1 MDKVARDVHEW
12 MEMHGEP
19 TAADRFRENV
29 VYLRMNVSNTHSYIG
44 ETANWTQR
52 VQRHRMLPL
61 GIALR
66 ARSNAR
72 SVRSTSG
79 TCDTE

>member
-52 VQRHRMLPL
+52 VQRHAYATFFSCRPAPM
-61 GIALR
+61 
-66 ARSNAR
+66 S
-72 SVRSTSG
+72 S
-79 TCDTE
+79 